1 MRHALISLC
10 LMAAAPAMA
19 FEIEARVQF
28 GPDNAATVLNV
39 ISTADI
45 DLFAP
50 VILGY
55 LDQTPNTAVDYVA
68 VSSGELMKALR
79 DEGAAFDIAISSA
92 MDLQTKLANDGF
104 AHAHN
109 SDATDALPE
118 WARWRD
124 HVFAFTQ
131 EPASIVVSR
140 AAFQGL
146 TMPRTRQDLIALM
159 RKHPD
164 RFMNRVGTYDLRLS
178 GLGYLFATQDARTS
192 ETYWRLTEV
201 MGSLNARLFCCSSDM
216 INGVASGELSIAY
229 NVLGSYARSRPDAD
243 QFEILLPTDFTTVM
257 MRSVLIPK
265 TTHDADLAGDFVDH
279 VLQTAW
285 AERPPKDATFTIA
298 GEVRNAEDDSL
309 RRIRLGPGL
318 LVFLDA
324 YKKRQFLQAWEDAIL
339 QKR

>member
-10 LMAAAPAMA
+10 LMASPTLA
-19 FEIEARVQF
+19 FEIEEQVLF
-28 GPDNAATVLNV
+28 GPQDSETVLRV

-55 LDQTPNTAVDYVA
+55 LDQTPGAAVDYVA
-68 VSSGELMKALR
+68 VSSGELMKAIR
-79 DEGAAFDIAISSA
+79 DEGAGFDVAISSA

-104 AHAHN
+104 AVAH
-109 SDATDALPE
+109 SSAATDDLPD

-131 EPASIVVSR
+131 EPASIVLSR
-140 AAFQGL
+140 AAFDGL
-146 TMPRTRQDLIALM
+146 KMPQTRQDLITLM
-159 RKHPD
+159 RQHPD
-164 RFMNRVGTYDLRLS
+164 RFANRVATYDLRLS

-216 INGVASGELSIAY
+216 IDGVASGDLAVAY

-257 MRSVLIPK
+257 MRSVLIPR
-265 TTHDADLAGDFVDH
+265 TTRDADLAGEFVDH
-279 VLQTAW
+279 VLQSAW
-285 AERPPKDATFTIA
+285 ADSPPEDATFTIA
-298 GEVRNAEDDSL
+298 GEVRNAEAESL

-324 YKKRQFLQAWEDAIL
+324 FKKRQFLQAWEDAIL
-339 QKR
+339 QKP